1 MRFASFIWNGRRGLA
16 VDAGGANFVGR
27 YSDDPR
33 YPGDLHN
40 LIQSGPAGLVAGY
53 NQLLSGDAIDMSS
66 VLRLPPVLPLSMDAL
81 VSRRSREPLARARLG
96 GSILRRACGCQVLLH
111 HLKDGRRRFVA
122 RMHQME

>member
-1 MRFASFIWNGRRGLA
+1 MRFASLIWNGRRGLA
-16 VDAGGANFVGR
+16 VDAGGAKFVGR
-27 YSDDPR
+27 YSEDPH

-40 LIQSGPAGLVAGY
+40 AGLVAGY

-111 HLKDGRRRFVA
+111 HLKDGRKRFVA